1 MVISRIVV
9 ISNFGHAILNPSLV
23 SERSDK
29 DGEAGD
35 PVVPVHDLGELGGG
49 DACRKYACIVSR
61 VNQKQLIK

>member
-1 MVISRIVV
+1 MSQFQINTEPQIQLRYEIPQ
-9 ISNFGHAILNPSLV
+9 FGHTIQNPRLI

-49 DACRKYACIVSR
+49 DAYRKLEI
-61 VNQKQLIK
+61 